1 MGLYALGKTAAL
13 AAITAAVDARIT
25 TLADGSL
32 SLDLASLDAWCWEQ
46 GNLVVSADV
55 APANTAAAQGVLA
68 AINSQP
74 DSKLLASYISS
85 ANWTGRPEWPGST
98 MVSSGSGFVSY
109 VSQAMQDLAQK
120 GQAIETLYAGFR
132 ESIEKTI
139 VAVSDELALDAKLP
153 PTEERL
159 IDSRFYVYTYVNNW
173 DEESA
178 PSPVSDM
185 IECDQND
192 EVSLTVTTPPTG
204 RNVTGWRLY
213 RTNVGNNSVPYQ
225 LVDDAAATNAVL
237 DGTAFDYFNVTGLTY
252 TDALKGAELE
262 EVLPSLTWLEPP
274 ANLRGLVGLP
284 NGVMAGFFDNT
295 VAFCE
300 SYVPYAWPIEYQLT
314 TSAPIVSLGVFGQ
327 TLVVAHHA
335 GVDYISGADA
345 ASMSMQKDVS
355 KQACVAPRSMVGV
368 EGGVVYASP
377 DGLCVA
383 TGAGVRLITA
393 NHFTTED
400 WRLLKPESIIGAYH
414 ELTYYFMW
422 NNTVTSGCYALHL
435 ETGKLTTL
443 ELTGS
448 AFYTDTLTDRLY
460 TAQGTSVVA
469 LFAGATYRTGKWRS
483 KVVVLPSHMSFA
495 WLTVESDFAHAVT
508 VKWYGDGVLRHTA
521 VLTSRAPV
529 RLPAGRYLE
538 HEIEVTSQGRWNALT
553 MASSTAELQSA

>member
-1 MGLYALGKTAAL
+1 MGLYDSGKATALTT
-13 AAITAAVDARIT
+13 ITAAVNARIT

-32 SLDLASLDAWCWEQ
+32 SLDSASLAQWLADQ
-46 GNLVVSADV
+46 GNLVVADV
-55 APANTAAAQGVLA
+55 AGANTAAAKGVLA
-68 AINSQP
+68 AINANP
-74 DSKLLASYISS
+74 DANNLAAYISRNNWQTRPDWPNSTSVSNGSAFLSYI
-85 ANWTGRPEWPGST
+85 TGI
-98 MVSSGSGFVSY
+98 
-109 VSQAMQDLAQK
+109 MQDMEQQ
-120 GQAIETLYAGFR
+120 GQAIEDLYAGYKAAT
-132 ESIEKTI
+132 EDII
-139 VAVSDELALDAKLP
+139 GDVAYELALSAKYP
-153 PTEERL
+153 PTEERI
-159 IDSRFYVYTYVNNW
+159 IDSRFYLYTYVNDW

-185 IECDQND
+185 VECYQND
-192 EVSLTVTTPPTG
+192 EVNLTVTTPPTG

-213 RTNVGNNSVPYQ
+213 RTNVGNNSANYQ
-225 LVDDAAATNAVL
+225 LVDDATAANAVL

-252 TDALKGAELE
+252 TDDIKGAELE

-274 ANLRGLVGLP
+274 VNLRGLVGLP

-314 TSAPIVSLGVFGQ
+314 THAPIVALGVFGQ

-335 GVDYISGADA
+335 GVDYIGGADA

-377 DGLCVA
+377 DGLCIA
-383 TGAGVRLITA
+383 TGSGVKLLTA
-393 NHFTTED
+393 NHFTVED
-400 WRLLKPESIIGAYH
+400 WRLLKPDSIIGAYH

-443 ELTGS
+443 EVTGS
-448 AFYTDTLTDRLY
+448 TFYTDTLTDRLY

-469 LFAGATYRTGKWRS
+469 LFSGETYRTGKWRS
-483 KVVVLPSHMSFA
+483 KIAVLPSYASFA
-495 WLTVESDFAHAVT
+495 WLTVESDFNYPVT

-521 VLTSRAPV
+521 VVTSRTPV

-553 MASSTAELQSA
+553 MASSTAEFQAS